1 MSYLSAGSPEIRIS
15 RSLSS
20 TLCVFSPNYIFY
32 HFETVVSFSPYLEFI
47 WVTEEE
53 AQGVT
58 TPLPMYTEAPA
69 AILKEAVT
77 VPKF

>member
-20 TLCVFSPNYIFY
+20 TLCVFSPNYIF
-32 HFETVVSFSPYLEFI
+32 HRFETVVSFSLYLESI
-47 WVTEEE
+47 WVTEKE
-53 AQGVT
+53 AHGVAT
-58 TPLPMYTEAPA
+58 SLPMYIEAPA